1 MFGALLGEAGD
12 QIGGRRSC
20 IDVMEA
26 AEIVPIVSRRT
37 DERIRASLGFES
49 SLSSHVESV
58 SETLKRSNVSETL
71 GFGEDRFGD
80 VLPIWMRLVSE
91 TSWCLKRAL
100 EEVDAVLPKISTP
113 TARMLKL
120 WEKFESFGSTCLKVP
135 KAENGL

>member
-1 MFGALLGEAGD
+1 
-12 QIGGRRSC
+12 
-20 IDVMEA
+20 
-26 AEIVPIVSRRT
+26 
-37 DERIRASLGFES
+37 
-49 SLSSHVESV
+49 
-58 SETLKRSNVSETL
+58 
-71 GFGEDRFGD
+71 
-80 VLPIWMRLVSE
+80 MRLVSE